1 MTIGLLPIR
10 TPLGRSSHRHGLS
23 VLRWA
28 HHRTSD
34 DEPHLMIRIHPH
46 KPEENRTFPPAK
58 ARWLAEAILNWANRA
73 EKDTEWRRAQGYAV
87 GPDEETLPPRGYIED
102 HE

>member
-34 DEPHLMIRIHPH
+34 DELRLMIRIHPH
-46 KPEENRTFPPAK
+46 QPEENRFCASF
-58 ARWLAEAILNWANRA
+58 R
-73 EKDTEWRRAQGYAV
+73 GV
-87 GPDEETLPPRGYIED
+87 GPAGIAIGRSASVE
-102 HE
+102 